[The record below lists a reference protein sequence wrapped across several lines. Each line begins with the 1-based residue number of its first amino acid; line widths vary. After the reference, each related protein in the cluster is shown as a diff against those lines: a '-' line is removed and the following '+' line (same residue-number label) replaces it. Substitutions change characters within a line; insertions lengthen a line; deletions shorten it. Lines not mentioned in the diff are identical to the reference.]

1 MVRSFERAEAQL
13 QSAIS
18 KIVSRRNV
26 LNCRKNEVI
35 FSQGDLAESLFY
47 IQAGRVKLSV
57 VSPSGKEATLSVFTK
72 NDLIGRGILGVLE
85 FSKRRLGTAMVLE
98 PSELIRIDRDS
109 SFKVLREQPELLEVV
124 LAHLSNRNN
133 RTSKRPVRPNS

>member
-1 MVRSFERAEAQL
+1 MPRSFERAEAQL

-57 VSPSGKEATLSVFTK
+57 VSPSGKEATLSVFTE
-72 NDLIGRGILGVLE
+72 NDLIGRTRVLE
-85 FSKRRLGTAMVLE
+85 FSKATTRDGHGVGT
-98 PSELIRIDRDS
+98 
-109 SFKVLREQPELLEVV
+109 
-124 LAHLSNRNN
+124 
-133 RTSKRPVRPNS
+133 VRVDPHRQG